1 MRKLNEV
8 QDLKNV
14 SLAVTYEIDDSFD
27 SDKFIKMRLR
37 VCHDGKNPNG
47 SSFEVE
53 NMERAKD
60 SIVNIPILANVIF
73 DENNTP
79 QFGGHDVEIE
89 EDKVNEGEYK
99 LIYKETPIGVVPETN
114 NHEIAEY
121 NGKNYVFVDSFVWKE
136 YSNYAQNIIERDKN
150 IKLSME
156 ITVDNY
162 SYNSKEKCYN
172 IIDYRYLGIT
182 FLNKDF
188 GTGMVDALATTDT
201 FEQNNKEKLFVMMS
215 ELKTTLENYN
225 SLEERR
231 SQENMDEEKDTFE
244 EVETEVETTEDV
256 KIDETEEI
264 ENTEETIESESET
277 EEFSEETE
285 STEEKK
291 NYRKIF
297 EISHDDIR
305 SALYALLA
313 PVEEEDEDWYWISNV
328 YDAHFEYEGYFSST
342 NYRQS
347 YSVDGD
353 NVLFSGERIRLY
365 KEMLTQEEKDAL
377 DEMRNNYSRFE
388 ELKEFEMKIKTE
400 QRNDAE
406 KEIFDKFDKQ
416 LTGVEE
422 YETLKTNS
430 KEYDL
435 ETLSDKCFSILG
447 RKTANFTV
455 AKPKEN
461 TVVKLPVEPTEV
473 KTDAYG
479 GLFVQYLDK

>member
-1 MRKLNEV
+1 MNDV

-60 SIVNIPILANVIF
+60 SIMNIPILANVIF

-244 EVETEVETTEDV
+244 EVETTEDV
-256 KIDETEEI
+256 KIDEAEEI
-264 ENTEETIESESET
+264 ENTEEAIEAESKDEA
-277 EEFSEETE
+277 EEFSEETK
-285 STEEKK
+285 STEEEKK
-291 NYRKIF
+291 NYMKIF

-328 YDAHFEYEGYFSST
+328 YDAYFEYEGYFNSV

-353 NVLFSGERIRLY
+353 NVLFSGERIKLY
-365 KEMLTQEEKDAL
+365 KEMLTQEEKDVL
-377 DEMRNNYSRFE
+377 DEMRSSYSRFE
-388 ELKEFEMKIKTE
+388 ELKEFEVKIKTE
-400 QRNDAE
+400 QRNEAE
-406 KEIFDKFDKQ
+406 SEIFSKFDKQ

-447 RKTANFTV
+447 KKTANFSIQ
-455 AKPKEN
+455 KPKDN
-461 TVVKLPVEPTEV
+461 SMVKLPIENEIKPET
-473 KTDAYG
+473 APYG
-479 GLFVQYLDK
+479 GLFEQYKVN